1 MKWNLNKGKKAT
13 DIFEVLRKM
22 PEIKIKHAFC
32 SPIIFVCGLC
42 PVMLM
47 ENQNNIVYWKFVL
60 WSFLIVTIMSFI
72 LLLIASLEKDA
83 EYRHIKMLF
92 VFKEELLFS
101 FIFPTVISVYCA
113 LNSIVACVAI
123 VVLCVIFRV
132 IKIWSLE
139 RKIKKGTYGYHMDAK
154 VNTALVGVASMAGVL
169 GFYLFVNLKTFESYS
184 LAYNLVI
191 VWLVF
196 IVLLIVFMIEPI
208 VAIRKIHRDKRG
220 INSHFSI
227 VTSWSKQ
234 RARKQIENKRGKD
247 K

>member
-1 MKWNLNKGKKAT
+1 MKWILNKGKKAT

-72 LLLIASLEKDA
+72 LLLITSLEKDA

-123 VVLCVIFRV
+123 IVLCVILRV

-154 VNTALVGVASMAGVL
+154 VNTVLVGVASMAGVL

-227 VTSWSKQ
+227 VTSRSKQ